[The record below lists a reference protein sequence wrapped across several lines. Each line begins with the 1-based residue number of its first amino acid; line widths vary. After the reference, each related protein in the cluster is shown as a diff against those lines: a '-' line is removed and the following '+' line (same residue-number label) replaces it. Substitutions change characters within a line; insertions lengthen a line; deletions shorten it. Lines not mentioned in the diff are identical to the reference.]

1 MKIVP
6 PEFAISIGS
15 QVIGAAI
22 RLLQFQTAVEPYG
35 LPGHMVRRGR
45 REVERQQ
52 SDVPRPHPPAA
63 SAEGGYASVS
73 TFGQTP
79 EAPVHQFR

>member
-1 MKIVP
+1 
-6 PEFAISIGS
+6 
-15 QVIGAAI
+15 
-22 RLLQFQTAVEPYG
+22 
-35 LPGHMVRRGR
+35 MVRRGR